1 VNDLV
6 SIDDNKRRHYIED
19 EEEDEEYDYGIYNN
33 QQLFNAGYG
42 EEGRF
47 YPPPAGANWIQLDLK
62 SFKYLCGSPI
72 ITCKFWN

>member
-1 VNDLV
+1 MDDLV

-47 YPPPAGANWIQLDLK
+47 YPLL
-62 SFKYLCGSPI
+62 LGS
-72 ITCKFWN
+72 TGFSWTSRVLNTYAVHQ